1 MRGFLLFA
9 MILLVIFLFS
19 KIAVCS
25 FISSLLLLEM
35 CWLAELDMMNSF
47 LTLLL
52 AYFCQNVSFLVI
64 KSVFG
69 SLIVLQCWLDD
80 YKLCYFVPVSFL
92 CHFWKVNIPDT
103 EILAVRN
110 LLSRLEMHCPML
122 SWLLGVLAL
131 DLNWP
136 CICLCRRVGVFSLR
150 IVALLL
156 FFVCLAA

>member
-1 MRGFLLFA
+1 

-92 CHFWKVNIPDT
+92 CHF
-103 EILAVRN
+103 
-110 LLSRLEMHCPML
+110 
-122 SWLLGVLAL
+122 
-131 DLNWP
+131 
-136 CICLCRRVGVFSLR
+136 
-150 IVALLL
+150 
-156 FFVCLAA
+156 